1 MTTGEVLI
9 SIEQVYR
16 YYGDYCAV
24 NNVSFTVERGEVLGF
39 LGPNGAGKSTTMQI
53 ISGVLTASTGSV
65 SIAGNDIIDSPRAAK
80 SQIGFLPEKPPLY
93 IDLTVDEYLAY
104 AGRLRGLRKKD
115 LKNAILNCKYRCGLE
130 SVGHRLIGNLSK
142 GFQQRIGIAQAII
155 HSPAVVILD
164 EPTSGLDP
172 IQIREI
178 RKLIKELG
186 SDHSVILST
195 HILPEVQTICDRAL
209 IIHNG
214 RLVFDKKLNSL
225 HGDEDKTALQLAF
238 REAPDITTIESIN
251 GVLSADVIDEYR
263 FSITLDRNSDALDA
277 LVKQSVNSC
286 WGLFEMIP
294 ESDSLEETF
303 MRLTGGEQAAVAT
316 EDLA

>member
-1 MTTGEVLI
+1 MSGEVLI
-9 SIEQVYR
+9 SIDQVYR

-24 NNVSFTVERGEVLGF
+24 NDASFTVERGEVLGF
-39 LGPNGAGKSTTMQI
+39 LGPNGAGKTTTMQI
-53 ISGVLTASTGSV
+53 ISGVLTASAGTV
-65 SIAGNDIIDSPRAAK
+65 TIASHDIIESPRAAK
-80 SQIGFLPEKPPLY
+80 AQIGFLPEQPPLY
-93 IDLTVDEYLAY
+93 LDLTVDEYLAY
-104 AGRLRGLRKKD
+104 AGKLRGLRKKE
-115 LKNAILNCKYRCGLE
+115 LENAILNCKYRCGLE
-130 SVGHRLIGNLSK
+130 SVGRRLIGNLSK
-142 GFQQRIGIAQAII
+142 GYQQRIGIAQAII

-195 HILPEVQTICDRAL
+195 HILPEVQTICDRVL

-225 HGDEDKTALQLAF
+225 HGDTNKTELQVAF
-238 REAPDITTIESIN
+238 RKAPDITTIESID

-263 FSITLDRNSDALDA
+263 LSITLDSNSEALDLLTRQA
-277 LVKQSVNSC
+277 VNSC

-294 ESDSLEETF
+294 ASDSLEETF
-303 MRLTGGEQAAVAT
+303 MRLTGGEQDSMA
-316 EDLA
+316 ENIS